1 MQKIPK
7 FCLLGIDMVESSPGP
22 ISLKFY
28 LPLKFGDQTAPGA
41 TSNDILITWGSNIGL
56 GIREKDN

>member
-1 MQKIPK
+1 MA
-7 FCLLGIDMVESSPGP
+7 ESSPGP

-28 LPLKFGDQTAPGA
+28 LTLKFGDQTAPGA

-56 GIREKDN
+56 GISEKDN